1 MILVRIVD
9 AVTSGYTPGVVRG
22 CRCWRRAGKGWRSGG
37 RDFIARDSRRAA
49 GRLAAPLPRF
59 RNFGGSHV
67 QTEVFED
74 TAIAALETSGR
85 RRPVAELLEARLA
98 RRPGGRDER
107 WLARLG

>member
-1 MILVRIVD
+1 LCAGVGAGD
-9 AVTSGYTPGVVRG
+9 EPG
-22 CRCWRRAGKGWRSGG
+22 RAGARGE
-37 RDFIARDSRRAA
+37 RDFIAGDSQHAAGRRAA
-49 GRLAAPLPRF
+49 LLPRF

-67 QTEVFED
+67 QTDVFED

-85 RRPVAELLEARLA
+85 RRPAAELLEARLA